1 MWDVHSEREGE
12 IVRPESG
19 RAEAKHAIVVFAFA
33 FDAMRQV
40 MSGFTDLQI
49 APGPFV
55 RPSARP
61 GVSPA
66 CLYPLSTHAHS
77 QVWRWRRRVSSVA
90 FALCQRQRRTICIL
104 IGRVSLVSVVR
115 AIVLLVSRNFYAVSS
130 CSGAARART
139 SKPTGLDGRWP
150 PMADGVQCSKI

>member
-33 FDAMRQV
+33 SALDLTCRQV
-40 MSGFTDLQI
+40 RCHGG
-49 APGPFV
+49 PGC
-55 RPSARP
+55 RSP

-66 CLYPLSTHAHS
+66 CLYPLSTHAHF